1 MTRVAVVGVG
11 MMGKNHVRVY
21 TEMPDV
27 VLTAVVDANLAAAE
41 QVGQKYNVP
50 AYDNVVEMV
59 KTEHPDAVSVVVP
72 TFLHYQVAMQL
83 LELGCHVLVE
93 KPISTTLD
101 EAQRLIETARQFE
114 RVLSVGHIERYNPA
128 IIELKR
134 RLDAGELGKIFQIHA
149 RRLGPSPT
157 RIQDVGVIL
166 DLAPHDL
173 DIMRYLAG
181 SEAKYVFAHAQK
193 QMHVSHE
200 DMFVGIVG
208 FENEVLG
215 LLEINWLTP
224 TKLREIYVTGSYGMF
239 KVNYITQDLFFFE
252 NGEVNGNGWP
262 VLNLLRGVSE
272 GTVTQFVIKK
282 KEPLRVELDSFI
294 AAVQGEKV
302 GLVNGQDAHAA
313 LEMVTAMSESA
324 AVRQVKVLR

>member
-21 TEMPDV
+21 TEMPGI
-27 VLTAVVDANLAAAE
+27 VLAAVVDANLAAAE
-41 QVGQKYNVP
+41 QVGQKYRVP
-50 AYDNVVEMV
+50 AYDSVQEMV
-59 KTEHPDAVSVVVP
+59 ETEHPDAVSVVVP

-83 LELGCHVLVE
+83 LEMGCHVLVE
-93 KPISTTLD
+93 KPIATTLS
-101 EAQRLIETARQFE
+101 EARELIDAARQYE

-134 RLDAGELGKIFQIHA
+134 RLIAGELGKIFQIHA

-173 DIMRYLAG
+173 DIMRFLAG
-181 SEAKYVFAHAQK
+181 SEAKYVFAQAK
-193 QMHVSHE
+193 REMHVSHE
-200 DMFVGIVG
+200 DLFVGMVG
-208 FENEVLG
+208 FDNEVLG

-224 TKLREIYVTGSYGMF
+224 TKLRELYVTGSYGMF
-239 KVNYITQDLFFFE
+239 KVNYITQDLFFYE

-272 GTVTQFVIKK
+272 GSVVQHVIKK
-282 KEPLRVELDSFI
+282 KEPLRVELESFL
-294 AAVQGEKV
+294 AKTQGEQV
-302 GLVNGQDAHAA
+302 DLVNGQDAHAA
-313 LEMVTAMSESA
+313 LEMVTALSESA
-324 AVRQVKVLR
+324 VTRQVQLLR